1 MQVVTLKA
9 LTKDTSACL
18 DRVAVGTPLLIVR
31 YRVRMAWLLPPEVEV
46 DADDVVSVNA
56 TRLTRATRECVFQ
69 ASAGQVLEIT
79 RWHRVIAR
87 LVPYVRYTD

>member
-18 DRVAVGTPLLIVR
+18 DRVAGGTPLLIVR

-46 DADDVVSVNA
+46 GADDVVSIKSIPTLKELLA
-56 TRLTRATRECVFQ
+56 HL
-69 ASAGQVLEIT
+69 GQVICMT
-79 RWHRVIAR
+79 CMIDSC
-87 LVPYVRYTD
+87 TI